1 MSNTL
6 PRAVAVGD
14 RAPSAARPRH
24 VPTAANPRRA
34 LKRLLPLAAVAIA
47 AFAYG
52 VSCGT
57 APGRAERRTAE
68 RYVAAWARGDFGA
81 MYRMLSK
88 GARERVSPGAF
99 TAAYREAALTATLGS
114 LRAHDANDTEDGA
127 VPVPVEVTTRAFGAF
142 RAVEHVPLDGSG
154 EDAHVGWRPEMVFPG
169 LRAGERLT
177 RRTTLAARG
186 DLEARDGTALAA
198 GPDRR
203 SAAPDVSAEI
213 AGGLGP
219 IPADRREFYRAFGY
233 PPDAQIGISGLERTF
248 QPQLAGAPGG
258 TLLAGARTLARS
270 APRPGRTVRT
280 SISVRVERAA
290 IAALGGRYGG
300 VAALQPRSGQVLALA
315 GVAFSALQP
324 PGSTFKVIT
333 TSAALQAGIVKPSTA
348 FPVQTHAVLEGVDLS
363 NAGGEAC
370 GGTLAEAFAESC
382 NSVFAPLGARL
393 GAPKLVAAAE
403 RFGFN
408 EPTGIP
414 GAETPS
420 IPQAGRVGDDLA
432 VGSTA
437 IGQGDVQ
444 ATALSMASVAATIAN
459 GGVRVRPVL
468 QAGRSGRAT
477 RAATPRVA
485 RTMNALMR
493 GVVTGGTGT
502 AAQIPGIAVAGKTGT
517 AELRDTTQPGAGGPE
532 DTDAWFVA
540 FAPAGDPRIAVGV
553 LLVSAGAGGDTA
565 APVAHDVLVGGLK

>member
-1 MSNTL
+1 M
-6 PRAVAVGD
+6 AVGD
-14 RAPSAARPRH
+14 QAPSAAGPRVLH
-24 VPTAANPRRA
+24 AAANPRRV
-34 LKRLLPLAAVAIA
+34 LTRLLPIALIAIA
-47 AFAYG
+47 AFVYG
-52 VSCGT
+52 VSCGA

-68 RYVAAWARGDFGA
+68 RYVHAWARGDYPA
-81 MYRMLSK
+81 MYGMLSK
-88 GARERVSPGAF
+88 GARERVSPAVFG
-99 TAAYREAALTATLGS
+99 AAYRDAALTATQSGLSPGG
-114 LRAHDANDTEDGA
+114 AGDTDNGA
-127 VPVPVEVTTRAFGAF
+127 VPVPVTVATHVFGTF
-142 RAVEHVPLDGSG
+142 RTVARIPLDGSG
-154 EDAHVGWRPEMVFPG
+154 EDAHVAWRPEIVFPG
-169 LRAGERLT
+169 LRGGERLA
-177 RRTTLAARG
+177 RRTSLAARG
-186 DLEARDGTALAA
+186 DLEARDGTELAA
-198 GPDRR
+198 GPDRT
-203 SAAPDVSAEI
+203 STAPAVAAEI
-213 AGGLGP
+213 AGKLGP
-219 IPADRREFYRAFGY
+219 IPAQLRAFYRARGY
-233 PPDAQIGISGLERTF
+233 PDDAQVGISGLERVF
-248 QPQLAGAPGG
+248 QAQLAGVPGG
-258 TLLAGARTLARS
+258 ILLAGARTLARS
-270 APRPGRTVRT
+270 APRPGRVVRS
-280 SISVRVERAA
+280 SISPAVERAA

-300 VAALQPRSGQVLALA
+300 VAALQPSTGQVLALA

-324 PGSTFKVIT
+324 PGSTFKVVT
-333 TSAALQAGIVKPSTA
+333 ASAALQAGIVKPSTA

-370 GGTLAEAFAESC
+370 GGTFAEAFAESC

-408 EPTGIP
+408 EPEGIP
-414 GAETPS
+414 GAETPT

-468 QAGRSGRAT
+468 QAGRRGRAT
-477 RAATPRVA
+477 RAASPGVA

-502 AAQIPGIAVAGKTGT
+502 AAQIPGVAVAGKTGT
-517 AELRDTTQPGAGGPE
+517 AELRDTTQPGAGGPQ

-565 APVAHDVLVGGLK
+565 APVAHDVLVAGLR